1 MLESYGAQSLPNV
14 AGEYPDDRLPEVLNK
29 KLAAKEK
36 KQVQITPGDLCTA
49 CKKGDFKKI
58 KLLVENGAN
67 VNEKDTSGSTP
78 LHHAVYII
86 ILIILF
92 FLIYRHG
99 G

>member
-1 MLESYGAQSLPNV
+1 M
-14 AGEYPDDRLPEVLNK
+14 PEVLTK

-36 KQVQITPGDLCTA
+36 KEIKITPGDLCTA

-58 KLLVENGAN
+58 KQLVENGAN

-86 ILIILF
+86 NNIYLYYT
-92 FLIYRHG
+92 YRHG